1 MSRSVK
7 ALVVLALSAS
17 GVFVTSSVAD
27 ARGNT
32 TVMNLRGDLVNA
44 DFTETD
50 GCLETDVFVTA
61 NSGVEQDL
69 PNTTHYAIAA
79 VDIFQYNSCTAT
91 TVLDATGQ
99 VDSLPAGAFQVSNQ
113 LDQASLNAVLPAS
126 DLVSGSTFDITVN
139 VQWTGTS
146 DITRSHSNTN
156 EVYPGCHIIN
166 RWKGSGRDANASGTV
181 AGGGTD
187 LTLASSQ
194 FGEIGYVIDGS
205 EIMGCS

>member
-1 MSRSVK
+1 MGRIVK

-17 GVFVTSSVAD
+17 GILITSSVAG
-27 ARGNT
+27 ANSNT
-32 TVMNLRGDLVNA
+32 TVMNLRGGLVNA
-44 DFTETD
+44 DFSETD
-50 GCLETDVFVTA
+50 GCLQTDVFVTA

-69 PNTTHYAIAA
+69 PDTTHYAIAA
-79 VDIFQYNSCTAT
+79 VDIFEYDSCAGT

-113 LDQASLNAVLPAS
+113 LDQASLNTVLPAS
-126 DLVSGSTFDITVN
+126 DLVSGRSFDITVN
-139 VQWTGTS
+139 VAWTGTS

-156 EVYPGCHIIN
+156 QVYPGCHIIN

-181 AGGGTD
+181 AGGGAD
-187 LTLASSQ
+187 LTFTSSQ
-194 FGEIGYVIDGS
+194 FGEIGYVQDGS